1 MNNYFGY
8 RSLVIMHIYPTGPA
22 PNPIPNLVSNP
33 TLHLVPDLAPDPTRN
48 PAPKPT
54 LVPALLRMR
63 IIDSHTSGSLQ
74 SIWKHRFS
82 F

>member
-1 MNNYFGY
+1 MNYLGY
-8 RSLVIMHIYPTGPA
+8 ISFVISHIYST
-22 PNPIPNLVSNP
+22 NLVPNLA
-33 TLHLVPDLAPDPTRN
+33 LDMVPN

-63 IIDSHTSGSLQ
+63 IIDSCTFESLQ
-74 SIWKHRFS
+74 SIWKHGFS

>member
-1 MNNYFGY
+1 MKI
-8 RSLVIMHIYPTGPA
+8 SPTGPTPDSI
-22 PNPIPNLVSNP
+22 PNPVPNP
-33 TLHLVPDLAPDPTRN
+33 TLDPVPDPTPN

-63 IIDSHTSGSLQ
+63 IIDSHTSGYLQ
-74 SIWKHRFS
+74 SIWKHGFY